1 MHSLSGRS
9 CVFDARADGFARSEA
24 SVSLT
29 LLPLEARLTL
39 QGSATRQDG
48 KSASLSA
55 PNGQAQR
62 RLLQATL
69 NDAGSRVLDVVEA
82 AANGSPLG
90 DPIEV
95 GSVNA
100 VLPSSMLLVANAK
113 GSVAHSEPSSGISGL
128 TLLGAKLLHAH
139 CSARVCK

>member
-113 GSVAHSEPSSGISGL
+113 GSITRHFSQTWVKNEKKTGERTFQGGCFTPPS
-128 TLLGAKLLHAH
+128 
-139 CSARVCK
+139 